1 MRKHK
6 WTKRKVLIFLVIT
19 ILAIIAGIGGYA
31 VYGAHM
37 IDRLAGLTFEEML
50 AYTTKD
56 NKEAVITVGILRD
69 GEVSYDVFGENGVKL
84 PREEH
89 DYEIGSITKT
99 FTASL
104 LCRAISEGKVG
115 LDDPIDDYLDLPK
128 KDHYPTIR
136 SLVTHT
142 SGYKSYYF
150 ETPMISNFFSGVN
163 DFNGITRE
171 MLIKRLGKIDLG
183 DRDYPFKYSNF
194 GTATLG
200 AVLEQ
205 VYDDNFTALMNSYV
219 VQDLGL
225 TRTTVSRMSGDLG
238 NYWAWSESDA
248 YMPAGAL
255 ISNIHDMMIY
265 VQMQM
270 AEEPSYLSMAHDA
283 LAKANGSS
291 SMNEKMGIR
300 IDSVG
305 IGWMIDD
312 QHKIVWHNGATGNF
326 NSYIGFDKDNGIG
339 VVVLSNLPPRYR
351 IPATVMGIALLADLQ
366 K

>member
-1 MRKHK
+1 MKRRK
-6 WTKRKVLIFLVIT
+6 WTKKKVLVLLIIAM
-19 ILAIIAGIGGYA
+19 LAIVAGIGGYA
-31 VYGAHM
+31 VYGSQM
-37 IDRLAGLTFEEML
+37 MNKLAGMTFEEML

-56 NKEAVITVGILRD
+56 NKDALITVGVIWD
-69 GEVSYDVFGENGVKL
+69 GKLSYDVYGENSQKL
-84 PREEH
+84 PQAEH
-89 DYEIGSITKT
+89 DYEIGSVTKT

-104 LCRAISEGKVG
+104 LCRAISEGKVD
-115 LDDPIDDYLDLPK
+115 LDDTIDGYLDLPK

-183 DRDYPFKYSNF
+183 ERDYPFSYSNF

-205 VYDDNFTALMNSYV
+205 VYGEDFTALMNKFV
-219 VQDLGL
+219 LKNLGL
-225 TRTTVSRMSGDLG
+225 TRTRVSEMSGDLS
-238 NYWAWSESDA
+238 NYWKWSESDA
-248 YMPAGAL
+248 YLPAGAL
-255 ISNIHDMMIY
+255 LSGISDMMDY

-270 AEEPSYLSMAHDA
+270 EKEPSYLSPAHEA
-283 LAKANGSS
+283 LAKVNAST
-291 SMNEKMGIR
+291 SMNAKMGIR

-312 QHKIVWHNGATGNF
+312 DRQIVWHNGATGNF

-339 VVVLSNLPPRYR
+339 VVVLSNLPPSYR
-351 IPATVMGIALLADLQ
+351 IPATVMGIAILTGLQ